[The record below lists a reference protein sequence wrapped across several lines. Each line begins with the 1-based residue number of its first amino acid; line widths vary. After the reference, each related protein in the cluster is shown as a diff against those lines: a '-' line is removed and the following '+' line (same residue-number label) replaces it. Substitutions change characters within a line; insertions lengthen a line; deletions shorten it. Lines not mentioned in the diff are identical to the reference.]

1 MATFP
6 SPRIF
11 RFLPLT
17 LALWLPH
24 AWSHAEQDIPSQIP
38 GLAELPDVSGDL
50 QARIEAN
57 DGFLNLEPGVH
68 RITKGLTID
77 LTKFPNGGVRAAGGK
92 ATLVMEGAGPAIR
105 LAGSHEGSAD
115 PKSFN
120 PATWNEASPVVAD
133 ITILGHH
140 PEADGVELFQCVQP
154 IINKVSI
161 RGCRHG
167 IHLATRNRNVLIS
180 ECQIFENEGIGI
192 FYDDVNLHQSNITH
206 CHISYNRQG
215 GVVVRDGN
223 VRNLQIT
230 GCDIEANMPGDPD
243 TPADHIANVLLDVS
257 TSDGDKSKSIA
268 EVSITGC
275 TIQHSANYG
284 ADAEKTVAPGG
295 ANIRFLGKEVYP
307 IDSVAITGN
316 VLSDT
321 TTNVHLQYST
331 DITLSGNTFFAPKPD
346 QLIVTHSKR
355 ITVTGN
361 TFNPREFERP
371 GALRFVDSS
380 DCVVSACSIFDA
392 KSREGA

>member
-1 MATFP
+1 
-6 SPRIF
+6 
-11 RFLPLT
+11 
-17 LALWLPH
+17 
-24 AWSHAEQDIPSQIP
+24 
-38 GLAELPDVSGDL
+38 
-50 QARIEAN
+50 
-57 DGFLNLEPGVH
+57 
-68 RITKGLTID
+68 
-77 LTKFPNGGVRAAGGK
+77 
-92 ATLVMEGAGPAIR
+92 
-105 LAGSHEGSAD
+105 
-115 PKSFN
+115 
-120 PATWNEASPVVAD
+120 EASPVVTD

-140 PEADGVELFQCVQP
+140 PEADGIELFQCVQP

-167 IHLATRNRNVLIS
+167 ILLATRNRNVLIS

-316 VLSDT
+316 VMSDT
-321 TTNVHLQYST
+321 TTNVHLQYCT

-392 KSREGA
+392 KSREGAVILENCDGFILNGLNLTDCSRGIVLKNSSDTLITNCRVARTDSGAPDLEIDQASKAIQLEGNRFNGTQTIAEGSLAK